1 MFGCA
6 YAKLRTDHPHPLS
19 TAPSR
24 AGFHF
29 RGGVGAGGKLTCSPA
44 AAELSKV
51 GGVEQDA
58 RQRGAVERRGALRG
72 RTERHSR
79 RGRAGEEEGGGGRA
93 GEEG

>member
-24 AGFHF
+24 AGFRF
-29 RGGVGAGGKLTCSPA
+29 RGGAGAGGKLTCSPA

-51 GGVEQDA
+51 GGAGEWSRTQ
-58 RQRGAVERRGALRG
+58 QRSTVERRGALRG
-72 RTERHSR
+72 RTEQH
-79 RGRAGEEEGGGGRA
+79 GEEEGGGGHA
-93 GEEG
+93 GEEE